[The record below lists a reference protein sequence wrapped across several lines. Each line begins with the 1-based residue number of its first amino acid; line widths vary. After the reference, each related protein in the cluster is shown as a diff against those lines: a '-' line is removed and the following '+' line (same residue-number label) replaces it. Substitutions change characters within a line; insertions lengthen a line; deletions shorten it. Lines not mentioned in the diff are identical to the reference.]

1 MPSQIKVDEIKNVAG
16 QYKIKTNVFEGQ
28 TTAGSIT
35 VQGEGTAT
43 TNLQQGLNK
52 ALLVKS
58 AGGGTI
64 QDSFNVTSMD
74 DDGTGQIGVNLTN
87 NMNTIYYVITT
98 GLYPQG
104 NTTVIGTCEINE
116 FSTIT
121 TSAFDAETCYAN
133 SSNNRTDY
141 DYPAGINVSGDLA

>member
-1 MPSQIKVDEIKNVAG
+1 MSTIFADKFKNTSGGNNVKVNQLSGID
-16 QYKIKTNVFEGQ
+16 
-28 TTAGSIT
+28 TAGSIA

-133 SSNNRTDY
+133 SSNNRTDF

>member
-1 MPSQIKVDEIKNVAG
+1 MSTIFADKFKNTSGGNPVQVNQLRG
-16 QYKIKTNVFEGQ
+16 ID
-28 TTAGSIT
+28 TAGSIT

-133 SSNNRTDY
+133 SSNNRTDF